1 LDETD
6 DSQILYNFTIRLRK
20 SKNTIS
26 LVTLLWNTW
35 KAGHSTTVSR
45 HPVKCQKLLFNTS
58 FVKFYV
64 HWNICTNDIKSR
76 IEILN
81 LLYLFPSNVTNTQNI
96 LLCDRGLFPTVKIA
110 DLGLAKIEA
119 ATKNNTF
126 CGSPGYLAPECTQG
140 PQAVG
145 LNWAMD
151 IYAVGVITYELYP
164 TIRDSV

>member
-1 LDETD
+1 MRKDVTD
-6 DSQILYNFTIRLRK
+6 I
-20 SKNTIS
+20 
-26 LVTLLWNTW
+26 
-35 KAGHSTTVSR
+35 
-45 HPVKCQKLLFNTS
+45 
-58 FVKFYV
+58 
-64 HWNICTNDIKSR
+64 
-76 IEILN
+76 
-81 LLYLFPSNVTNTQNI
+81 QNI

-151 IYAVGVITYELYP
+151 IYAVGVITYELYTP
-164 TIRDSV
+164 ILELSNFSLTGKRPFGTDMKKDPYSRKIPMTPLLNRNCSAEAIDVHVSLTIT